1 MPSASVPSFEDE
13 KSCQQ
18 KKQKT
23 DRVVPFQP
31 FFEVKRRKDCKN
43 RKGNNFLH
51 DFKLRGG
58 KIVMTDAVGGQY
70 SKKAIPQLA
79 RITIHRAA
87 DLYLRWPYQAKIMKI
102 FETTSSTIG

>member
-58 KIVMTDAVGGQY
+58 KIVMTDAVGGNL
-70 SKKAIPQLA
+70 KAIFEKGYSPAGQNHDPQGG
-79 RITIHRAA
+79 RFV
-87 DLYLRWPYQAKIMKI
+87 
-102 FETTSSTIG
+102 FEVAVPGKGHENI